1 MTGRNREIQKLR
13 EKKRERESAKANSL
27 SWISQYMLE

>member
-1 MTGRNREIQKLR
+1 MG